1 MTRTNILDFLQEHK
15 AEINSNFGIAKIAL
29 FGSFARN
36 EATDT
41 SDIDLLVAYVNEPG
55 DVYSKKRLFKQF
67 LQNYFHR
74 DVDLA
79 NEKYLK
85 PFVKDAILKDAIY
98 V

>member
-1 MTRTNILDFLQEHK
+1 MDKVNILTFLQEHK
-15 AEINSNFGIAKIAL
+15 SEFNTKFGIAKIAL
-29 FGSFARN
+29 FGSFARD
-36 EATDT
+36 EATNH
-41 SDIDLLVAYVNEPG
+41 SDIDLLVRYVDNPG
-55 DVYSKKRLFKQF
+55 DVYTNKRNFKEF

-74 DVDLA
+74 NIDVA